1 MKGSHTD
8 AGIFMQFTGHLND
21 FPIKQNHIFSAISCV
36 VGNCYLAF
44 AGDLKGLSSEVHAAA
59 IRSGVAGN
67 FAAVQD
73 HLCGV
78 VAVAPDAV
86 HTTAISGAIAGNLAA
101 VHFKFSGLSQKYT
114 SAELVS
120 VGF

>member
-8 AGIFMQFTGHLND
+8 AGFFMQFTGHLNG
-21 FPIKQNHIFSAISCV
+21 FPIKQNHIFSAISSV

-44 AGDLKGLSSEVHAAA
+44 AGDLKGFVLEVHAAA

-67 FAAVQD
+67 FAAVQN

-78 VAVAPDAV
+78 GAYDCTAV
-86 HTTAISGAIAGNLAA
+86 HTAAISSGVAGNLAA
-101 VHFKFSGLSQKYT
+101 VHFKFTVLSQKYA
-114 SAELVS
+114 SA
-120 VGF
+120 